1 MVTRDRIRL
10 TGLLQRSPASVG
22 LRHLVSAAMTAAGK
36 VGGRAQLSKDRYLA
50 VLDQAK
56 AGGFE
61 FVRFRDFLPGAPAL
75 PERFVVLRH
84 DVDFAPEYS
93 LELAELEHDAG
104 VVSTFFV
111 LVDGHF
117 YNPLECE
124 VIDQLRRIH
133 ALGHEVGL
141 HFAVSSAAYEDIGRE
156 VAFRLRLLCELVG
169 APVCSF
175 SQHDPANAGFAEAEL
190 PGCVD
195 AYRVVRDRE
204 LLYVS

>member
-93 LELAELEHDAG
+93 LGLAGLEHEAG
-104 VVSTFFV
+104 VVSTYFV

-117 YNPLECE
+117 YNPLHDE
-124 VIDQLRRIH
+124 VIGQIRRIH
-133 ALGHEVGL
+133 SLGHDVGL
-141 HFAVSSAAYEDIGRE
+141 HFSAGDD
-156 VAFRLRLLCELVG
+156 VAFRLRLLRELRG
-169 APVCSF
+169 API
-175 SQHDPANAGFAEAEL
+175 
-190 PGCVD
+190 
-195 AYRVVRDRE
+195 
-204 LLYVS
+204 